1 LSESGNDVDGDFA
14 GRQGVGLSKGD
25 TRLDIRSALNK
36 IVRMP
41 PLALPPDFEES
52 RDAGPEDLKLLPSI
66 TIEAVHVLERCM
78 AEHHIAEVDYA
89 EPDERQE
96 TIRIRPAFI
105 RTSKALN
112 LVAWGFPVG
121 ADHWIELRLDRI
133 RAVRDT
139 GEVFQPSW

>member
-1 LSESGNDVDGDFA
+1 MWPM
-14 GRQGVGLSKGD
+14 
-25 TRLDIRSALNK
+25 ALNS
-36 IVRMP
+36 
-41 PLALPPDFEES
+41 LPPGFEGSRAATPQDLES
-52 RDAGPEDLKLLPSI
+52 LPDI
-66 TIEAVHVLERCM
+66 NLEAVHVLERCM

-89 EPDERQE
+89 EPDEPQE

-105 RTSKALN
+105 RTSKAHN
-112 LVAWGFPVG
+112 LVAWGFPIG